1 MQEFT
6 QLFIALDE
14 TNKTSAKL
22 AALQAYFQ
30 HAPPRDAAWAVTYL
44 TGRRPKTPVNAG
56 QIRRWAALAAGIPDW
71 LFDESYEAVGDLAET
86 VSLLLPVEG
95 KSAPLTLAQW
105 LEERLLPLAGKT
117 EEEKQLAIQTW
128 WEELDQPGR
137 FVFTKLLTGAW
148 RVGVSQRLVTRALAA
163 ALDMEADV
171 IAHRLMGEWQPD
183 DSFYAFLQ
191 EPDTSDAD
199 VSKPYPFYLAYPFD
213 DEPTSLGEIG
223 SWQVE
228 WKWDG
233 IRAQVIRRGGQIFIW
248 SRGEELV
255 TERFPEIAEAAKLL
269 ADGTVIDGE
278 ILAWSVEENGA
289 VLPFS
294 QLQRRLGRKTVG
306 KKLLS
311 EVPVILMAYDLLE
324 WGGEDRRTTPLYE
337 RRQQLELILTKLSD
351 HPVLRL
357 SPVLVGE
364 SWRALEQKRQES
376 RERLVEGFVL
386 KSKDSAYGVGRK
398 RGEWWKWKVDPFSAD
413 VVLLYAQRGSGRRAS
428 LYTDYTF
435 GVWQGDQLLP
445 FAKAYSGL
453 SDAEIREVD
462 RFIRQNTLEKF
473 GPVRSVPPKLVM
485 ELHFEGIRRSKRHKS
500 GIAVRF
506 PRIARWRKDKPP
518 EEADSIE
525 TIMALLPASE
535 RNLQ

>member
-1 MQEFT
+1 MYAFT

-22 AALQAYFQ
+22 AVLQAYFAQ
-30 HAPPRDAAWAVTYL
+30 ASPRDAAWAVIYL
-44 TGRRPKTPVNAG
+44 TGKRPKTPVNAG
-56 QIRRWAALAAGIPDW
+56 QIRNWAAAAAGIPEW
-71 LFDESYEAVGDLAET
+71 LFNESYEAVGDLAET

-95 KSAPLTLAQW
+95 TAEPLTLAQW

-117 EEEKQLAIQTW
+117 EEEKQQAILSW
-128 WEELDQPGR
+128 WQELDQPGR

-148 RVGVSQRLVTRALAA
+148 RIGVSQRLVTKALAA
-163 ALDMEADV
+163 ALHMEGDV
-171 IAHRLMGEWQPD
+171 IAHRLMGDWQPD
-183 DSFYAFLQ
+183 DNFYTFLQ
-191 EPDTSDAD
+191 QPDTSDAD
-199 VSKPYPFYLAYPFD
+199 VSKPYPFFLAYPLD
-213 DEPTSLGEIG
+213 GEPDQLGSVD

-233 IRAQVIRRGGQIFIW
+233 IRAQVIKRSGQVFIW

-255 TERFPEIAEAAKLL
+255 TERFPEIAGAAHQLP
-269 ADGTVIDGE
+269 DGTVIDGE
-278 ILAWSVEENGA
+278 ILAWSADGGDTVQ
-289 VLPFS
+289 PFG

-324 WGGEDRRTTPLYE
+324 WQSADWRTIHQHE
-337 RRQQLELILTKLSD
+337 RRRQLELLLANLSGQA
-351 HPVLRL
+351 VLRI
-357 SPVLVGE
+357 SPVLE
-364 SWRALEQKRQES
+364 EKNWLELDRKRQES
-376 RERLVEGFVL
+376 RERHVEGFVV
-386 KSKDSAYGVGRK
+386 KNRTAAYGVGRK
-398 RGEWWKWKVDPFSAD
+398 KGEWWKWKIDPYSVD

-435 GVWQGDQLLP
+435 GVWQDDRLLP

-462 RFIRQNTLEKF
+462 RFIRRNTLEKF

-485 ELHFEGIRRSKRHKS
+485 ELHFGGIRRSKRHKS

-506 PRIARWRKDKPP
+506 PRIARWRKDKLP

-535 RNLQ
+535 RNPP